1 MRRVLVHIDRLVL
14 KGFAHADRHA
24 LAEGLREELARQLTE
39 PGLAVRLASRSRS
52 DRVDAGHVGIGPA
65 GSLRPV
71 GAQIALGI
79 AKGITS

>member
-1 MRRVLVHIDRLVL
+1 MRRVLVHIDRL
-14 KGFAHADRHA
+14 
-24 LAEGLREELARQLTE
+24 
-39 PGLAVRLASRSRS
+39 VRLASRSRS